1 MKKWL
6 KICAAALAFVGVVFY
21 ASGSQAFFLKRL
33 LQGPTVLPMPDFP
46 EEAATVGK
54 GVQETVLTAKKLQ
67 TATQNT
73 INNTRAALNSVFNF
87 DFKALTDGTQN
98 PGQMEIVSCEV
109 GDISADVY
117 DPDSIEDTV
126 QKLFF
131 TYPAYEK
138 FEKDKYDAYRDKFYE
153 DSIIE
158 IYTASRQL
166 MIYMD
171 EVVVPTMEE
180 ARQCLTEGGCGI
192 PAADANSESA
202 YAEAQA
208 LESMDNLIMVL
219 QKAVALKAQLRA
231 VQAINQI
238 KPRPFTEADQKSSEA
253 EEGAQTS
260 LLDERPLVQLAF
272 SSKVS
277 SSEPLA
283 FAQMMPASAS
293 SQAADALS
301 AVENAAAGVPADDAQ
316 EIVSRDSVFSEAPES
331 EELHPLGTDSTKEKV
346 AELNKIEP
354 IGADVDTAIDAHNT
368 IRSLDGYK
376 NAALEYKE
384 AVARHERAVEALRKS
399 DNAVVTYL
407 SRRYANP
414 EIVWSG
420 RILGK
425 DVASYEL
432 RGGISGWTIDAFE
445 TAKAA
450 HVTTTSSD
458 DIANPVIDMDAQNI
472 DNPDDIDGVY
482 QKFSGQKT
490 YVTSLSKEEQM
501 EKENREVA
509 LIPWQIGAEGAK
521 LLVQEPGKWGTQTK
535 EFPVWTDTKSFY
547 DQYLNGKYANI
558 RSYLKQ
564 FSVNDVK
571 ALIVAQAGGESKDAT
586 ETLKQKEF
594 ARLDEQLTAQRKTL
608 QNEKAAEEEALK
620 KQISAA
626 QASLQ
631 RQYDSLKAR
640 LDNASAQY
648 KELTDKISDL
658 RQKAQDDAENSQHET
673 VTHFDSFTNYN
684 TDLGIDV
691 DAGTVAEDPSLEERR
706 AKNEAIAEASRN
718 LEKPDDMR
726 DDINVNKEENK
737 KEANIEDLE
746 KQADTLNGKIDE
758 MKKQL
763 EQLEKQIIRQKL
775 DDQVKFAAVNAKYTK
790 KFADITASALAAKE
804 EIDTKYGKDADSIL
818 NSMADKIVAEALAA
832 FNARYPKDKFPNMS
846 YNGPSAGDLMSSL
859 TKSISTALDSLYA
872 QVDARIDL
880 AVTQLQLMGDG
891 LYKAENHAQV
901 VKIHTDMMNDIKA
914 MALTVNNKGMNI
926 AATFYLYA
934 KLLNADISAEGDDFF
949 VGAPAKARDMKA
961 PKQIMTIN
969 LPPLREVF
977 HFDEID
983 FQNVKPY
990 EESRKNS
997 EPFPD
1002 DDFLDYGGE
1011 IPEIWKWMLKDHAF
1025 VETEFQLE
1033 PALNKGCTLVTF
1045 FRGGYMPCKAINSNI
1060 VIDVNEKG
1068 GFVRGSSSGAV
1079 LTECPALEAKAM
1091 NVHHTQRDI
1100 NVRFSLAS
1108 DVPSV
1113 DCAYSE
1119 LGTLLNADE
1128 NNTLFFK
1135 QEVYDTYHK
1144 IIAEQIKIEANEEL
1158 SAEENQEL
1166 APIEAAPFSTNQF
1179 GDFLRYVENEQ
1190 KESKALEENTQSY
1203 EEMIENLKEV
1213 LARFGFEPADDFDI
1227 STDKDYNLVRDKLD
1241 NIKNSKIAE
1250 ALEKIDDVDVADND
1264 VVEERVNKYKS
1275 IISALQKD
1283 KDELTMMTAVVVDN
1297 NHLDEDLKST
1307 KVNEEVT
1314 NTYQEDIKKNA
1325 IDKVDLSATPYCA
1338 NY

>member
-1 MKKWL
+1 
-6 KICAAALAFVGVVFY
+6 
-21 ASGSQAFFLKRL
+21 
-33 LQGPTVLPMPDFP
+33 
-46 EEAATVGK
+46 
-54 GVQETVLTAKKLQ
+54 
-67 TATQNT
+67 
-73 INNTRAALNSVFNF
+73 
-87 DFKALTDGTQN
+87 
-98 PGQMEIVSCEV
+98 
-109 GDISADVY
+109 
-117 DPDSIEDTV
+117 
-126 QKLFF
+126 
-131 TYPAYEK
+131 
-138 FEKDKYDAYRDKFYE
+138 
-153 DSIIE
+153 
-158 IYTASRQL
+158 
-166 MIYMD
+166 
-171 EVVVPTMEE
+171 
-180 ARQCLTEGGCGI
+180 
-192 PAADANSESA
+192 
-202 YAEAQA
+202 
-208 LESMDNLIMVL
+208 
-219 QKAVALKAQLRA
+219 
-231 VQAINQI
+231 
-238 KPRPFTEADQKSSEA
+238 
-253 EEGAQTS
+253 
-260 LLDERPLVQLAF
+260 
-272 SSKVS
+272 
-277 SSEPLA
+277 
-283 FAQMMPASAS
+283 
-293 SQAADALS
+293 
-301 AVENAAAGVPADDAQ
+301 
-316 EIVSRDSVFSEAPES
+316 
-331 EELHPLGTDSTKEKV
+331 
-346 AELNKIEP
+346 
-354 IGADVDTAIDAHNT
+354 
-368 IRSLDGYK
+368 
-376 NAALEYKE
+376 
-384 AVARHERAVEALRKS
+384 
-399 DNAVVTYL
+399 
-407 SRRYANP
+407 
-414 EIVWSG
+414 
-420 RILGK
+420 
-425 DVASYEL
+425 
-432 RGGISGWTIDAFE
+432 
-445 TAKAA
+445 
-450 HVTTTSSD
+450 
-458 DIANPVIDMDAQNI
+458 
-472 DNPDDIDGVY
+472 
-482 QKFSGQKT
+482 
-490 YVTSLSKEEQM
+490 
-501 EKENREVA
+501 
-509 LIPWQIGAEGAK
+509 
-521 LLVQEPGKWGTQTK
+521 
-535 EFPVWTDTKSFY
+535 
-547 DQYLNGKYANI
+547 
-558 RSYLKQ
+558 
-564 FSVNDVK
+564 
-571 ALIVAQAGGESKDAT
+571 
-586 ETLKQKEF
+586 
-594 ARLDEQLTAQRKTL
+594 
-608 QNEKAAEEEALK
+608 
-620 KQISAA
+620 
-626 QASLQ
+626 
-631 RQYDSLKAR
+631 
-640 LDNASAQY
+640 
-648 KELTDKISDL
+648 
-658 RQKAQDDAENSQHET
+658 
-673 VTHFDSFTNYN
+673 
-684 TDLGIDV
+684 
-691 DAGTVAEDPSLEERR
+691 
-706 AKNEAIAEASRN
+706 
-718 LEKPDDMR
+718 
-726 DDINVNKEENK
+726 
-737 KEANIEDLE
+737 
-746 KQADTLNGKIDE
+746 
-758 MKKQL
+758 
-763 EQLEKQIIRQKL
+763 
-775 DDQVKFAAVNAKYTK
+775 
-790 KFADITASALAAKE
+790 
-804 EIDTKYGKDADSIL
+804 
-818 NSMADKIVAEALAA
+818 
-832 FNARYPKDKFPNMS
+832 
-846 YNGPSAGDLMSSL
+846 
-859 TKSISTALDSLYA
+859 
-872 QVDARIDL
+872 
-880 AVTQLQLMGDG
+880 
-891 LYKAENHAQV
+891 
-901 VKIHTDMMNDIKA
+901 

-934 KLLNADISAEGDDFF
+934 KLLNADISAEEDDFF